1 MPIYE
6 YHCSDCDNEISILF
20 LSFSEA
26 SDSTPTCPQC
36 EKNNLQRIL
45 SQVSVSQN
53 IKETT
58 TTSNPVKNSDLED
71 PQSLAKEMDK
81 ASRNSKAD
89 YGEDYKEVK
98 GRLEKGETPVSIET
112 KMRKRVGEKM
122 SSH

>member
-1 MPIYE
+1 VKRTICRE
-6 YHCSDCDNEISILF
+6 SC
-20 LSFSEA
+20 
-26 SDSTPTCPQC
+26 
-36 EKNNLQRIL
+36 
-45 SQVSVSQN
+45 
-53 IKETT
+53 T

-112 KMRKRVGEKM
+112 KMRKRVGETM
-122 SSH
+122 DTH